1 MNKKE
6 ARRIQKVSLN
16 GNAVKMFEVW
26 ELIDNA
32 WVFQGKNVAPVKV
45 ADKNLINYVQQF
57 ELADKV

>member
-1 MNKKE
+1 MSKRE
-6 ARRIQKVSLN
+6 ARRVQRITLN

-45 ADKNLINYVQQF
+45 ADKNLIDYVQQF
-57 ELADKV
+57 ELVNKV